1 MTQLQQLSAV
11 AFFHDQKIE
20 EDFALRGEQRAKACL
35 GQADAIHI
43 AGENALQ
50 EAAGLMSFEE
60 ALAMR
65 GSGWDSDLDELRD
78 SRFD

>member
-1 MTQLQQLSAV
+1 MDSVLNSEDDRGVDVAQIRAQHRLTVPERSRVMVDAANGRIAV
-11 AFFHDQKIE
+11 
-20 EDFALRGEQRAKACL
+20 
-35 GQADAIHI
+35 
-43 AGENALQ
+43 Q
-50 EAAGLMSFEE
+50 EAAGPMSFEE